1 MPGKEYKGR
10 EMVDEL
16 NRLHTLIQLV
26 QLARTQEN
34 HVLVDEGL
42 ADINHHTLNLI
53 HKIEGEQN
61 GN

>member
-1 MPGKEYKGR
+1 
-10 EMVDEL
+10 MVEEL
-16 NRLHTLIQLV
+16 NRLHTLVQLV
-26 QLARTQEN
+26 QLARTQENQN